1 MSFQAI
7 TSFFQQVAEDPDLKD
22 TVQAALD
29 ERAEAAAFE
38 IVDVAKGQ
46 GCDFTATELRAYL
59 AADSSDLELS
69 EDQLEVVAGGGLLQV
84 RTLNLTG
91 LRKIRKLS
99 LDQIRARRMG
109 RM

>member
-7 TSFFQQVAEDPDLKD
+7 TNFFQQVAEDTDLKQ

-29 ERAEAAAFE
+29 DREEAAAFE
-38 IVDVAKGQ
+38 IVDVAKAH
-46 GCDFTATELRAYL
+46 GCDFTATELREYL

-69 EDQLEVVAGGGLLQV
+69 EDQLEVVAGGGLLSV
-84 RTLNLTG
+84 RALDLTG
-91 LRKIRKLS
+91 LMKIRKLS